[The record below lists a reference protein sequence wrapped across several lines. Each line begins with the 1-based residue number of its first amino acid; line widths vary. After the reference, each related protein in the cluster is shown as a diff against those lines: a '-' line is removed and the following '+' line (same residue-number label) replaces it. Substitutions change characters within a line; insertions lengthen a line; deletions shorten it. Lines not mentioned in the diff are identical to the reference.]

1 MSDTELIKSEDQIEK
16 SAKMELPTW
25 KILQWSICHLFSIEC
40 NMSDTRDEMVNERA
54 EKRNTDN
61 AKETQAKVESSK
73 RRAVIEARDMIYARH
88 LIN

>member
-1 MSDTELIKSEDQIEK
+1 MSDTELTKSEDQIEK

-40 NMSDTRDEMVNERA
+40 NMSDTRDEMVK
-54 EKRNTDN
+54 KRNTDN